1 MKGVC
6 TMLNYA
12 NSRTAVEDSAL
23 SLITAKR
30 TTVDSGPSIIKG
42 LKSDDVIIN
51 SKDII
56 VLNLGVVVNEL
67 NLTDSDL
74 DNLDLRCMDVIS
86 NLRFYVRLADHLND
100 YENILINHMDY
111 IRFEQTLFG
120 MGFVIDSSSF
130 LGDTVSSSV
139 DGNSNSY
146 KIRTNGSSILRISND
161 EVTIELIVT
170 SMLFNSGNRVYR
182 FEAVISS
189 KQPA

>member
-1 MKGVC
+1 
-6 TMLNYA
+6 MLNYA

-23 SLITAKR
+23 SLITTKR
-30 TTVDSGPSIIKG
+30 TTVDGGPSIIKG

-120 MGFVIDSSSF
+120 MGFIIDSSSF

-146 KIRTNGSSILRISND
+146 KIRTNGSSILRISLTLKSSNLAYICALL
-161 EVTIELIVT
+161 TG
-170 SMLFNSGNRVYR
+170 SMISG
-182 FEAVISS
+182 S
-189 KQPA
+189 